1 MSDTDLKPLFT
12 YLDEEFGK
20 IHAKLSGHDQKL
32 DDVFSAIDGLTKQVL
47 TFQQEMTMPIM
58 SMRVSRMDSW
68 IQAASAKL
76 GIPYAV

>member
-20 IHAKLSGHDQKL
+20 IHAKLAEHDQKF

-47 TFQQEMTMPIM
+47 TFQQEMTIM